1 MLIKP
6 PFFPAAVVLCILTC
20 LIIPAAGGAVI
31 SASLSSGGG
40 SQDTPTENVSVS
52 LSGAHAAVDERNWTG
67 ALLVTT
73 RGLAYYPDSADL
85 LCLQGYTYR
94 KMGQYEKSVELVSK
108 GILLDPKPVR
118 YANRGYG
125 FLALGNYTAA
135 LADAETGL
143 SLDTSYTTNYGVK
156 ALALSGLGRNPEAL
170 GTIGQGLELDPG
182 SAHYWHVEG
191 RILAATGDCTGAREA
206 LAKSLALDPGYS
218 LPYPGF
224 TGASQDLFALN
235 TTCIPA
241 QAQALPSP
249 TKAAASAGI
258 AVIGII
264 GAFLAIGMRK

>member
-1 MLIKP
+1 MKKIIL
-6 PFFPAAVVLCILTC
+6 VLCILSC
-20 LIIPAAGGAVI
+20 LIISAAGGAVI

-40 SQDTPTENVSVS
+40 SPDIPTENISVY

-125 FLALGNYTAA
+125 YLALGNYMAA

-143 SLDTSYTTNYGVK
+143 SLDKSYTSNYGVK
-156 ALALSGLGRNPEAL
+156 ALALSGLGRNPEAFA
-170 GTIGQGLELDPG
+170 TIEQGLALDPG
-182 SAHYWHVEG
+182 SAHAWHVKG
-191 RILAATGDCTGAREA
+191 RILTTMGNCTGAREA
-206 LAKSLALDPGYS
+206 LEKSLALDPGYS

-224 TGASQDLFALN
+224 TGASQDLAALN
-235 TTCIPA
+235 TTCIPTKT
-241 QAQALPSP
+241 QALPAP
-249 TKAAASAGI
+249 TKAASAGI

-264 GAFLAIGMRK
+264 GAFLAVGMRK